1 MPMARKARLW
11 RIFVFVVS
19 ICQTCLCSGPISA
32 SERPRDI
39 TIFLYSPHSE
49 SHTNGQVLSNTWGI
63 GVYFGRDGT
72 AFVSFGPDEGVVL
85 EPNADSG
92 SHTAFLTNR
101 PPVVDTATLSGTPNE
116 LHLTFGINTCNSDMC
131 VYAQFWYVVN
141 VAGASCVLL
150 GGNSKHWLTTPVY
163 PTVSENYGP
172 QTCILRPGR
181 DPTFGK

>member
-1 MPMARKARLW
+1 MAREARLW
-11 RIFVFVVS
+11 GIFIFIVS
-19 ICQTCLCSGPISA
+19 ICQVCLCSGPISA

-39 TIFLYSPHSE
+39 TIFLYSPYSALL
-49 SHTNGQVLSNTWGI
+49 TNSQVSLNSTWGI

-72 AFVSFGPDEGVVL
+72 AFVSFAPDEGVVL
-85 EPNADSG
+85 EPNVDSG
-92 SHTAFLTNR
+92 SHTAFPTNR

-116 LHLTFGINTCNSDMC
+116 LHLTFGVNTCNSEMC

-141 VAGASCVLL
+141 VSSPSCNLL
-150 GGNSKHWLTTPVY
+150 GGSSKHWFTNPIY
-163 PTVSENYGP
+163 PIVSENFGP